1 MTHDHTS
8 STSHAHDDHNHDHTH
23 AHSHS
28 HGLGHHHHHHGANE
42 TRTLIAACLTGGFM
56 LVEVIGGLLTG
67 SLALL
72 ADAAHMLTD
81 FAALLLAWL
90 GFRLS
95 RRPAEG
101 RLTYGF
107 DRLQILAA
115 FANGIVLAVMSLWI
129 IIEAIERLTAKPE
142 VMGLP
147 MMVVAGLGLL
157 VNIGAFAILHGADRD
172 NLNIRGALAHVIGD
186 LLGSLAALLSALVII
201 LTGWMAIDAVL
212 SILISVLIGYS
223 ALGLIRDSGRILL
236 EEAPLHLDP
245 SEIRED
251 LVAHVAGVIDAH
263 HIHVWS
269 ITQDRPMATL
279 HLCVAKNLS
288 QLEVM
293 EAAKTRL
300 LQRFGLSHVTIQ
312 IEHETCFN

>member
-1 MTHDHTS
+1 
-8 STSHAHDDHNHDHTH
+8 
-23 AHSHS
+23 
-28 HGLGHHHHHHGANE
+28 
-42 TRTLIAACLTGGFM
+42 M

-90 GFRLS
+90 GFRLA
-95 RRPAEG
+95 RRPAAG
-101 RLTYGF
+101 RRTYGF

-115 FANGIVLAVMSLWI
+115 FANGVVLAMMSLWI
-129 IIEAIERLTAKPE
+129 IIEAIERLNTGPE
-142 VMGLP
+142 IQGTP
-147 MMVVAGLGLL
+147 MMVVAGLGLI
-157 VNIGAFAILHGADRD
+157 VNIAAFGVLHGADRD

-186 LLGSLAALLSALVII
+186 LLGSLAALVSALVII
-201 LTGWMAIDAVL
+201 LIGWMAIDAVL
-212 SILISVLIGYS
+212 SILISVLIGHS

-236 EEAPLHLDP
+236 EEAPPHLEP

-251 LVAHVAGVIDAH
+251 LIAHVTGVIDAH

-279 HLCVAKNLS
+279 HLCVAKDLS
-288 QLEVM
+288 QLEVL

-300 LQRFGLSHVTIQ
+300 LQRFGLTHVTIQ